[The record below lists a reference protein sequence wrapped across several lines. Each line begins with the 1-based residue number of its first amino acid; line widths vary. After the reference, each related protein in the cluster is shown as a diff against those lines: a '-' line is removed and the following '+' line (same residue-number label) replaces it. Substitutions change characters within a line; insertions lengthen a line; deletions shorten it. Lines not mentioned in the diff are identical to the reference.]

1 MGQSLQIQLQLHCCL
16 GNYGSDQILVTF
28 QNITDYCQALLMV
41 GFVYNGHFLRKT
53 HCVLHLNSLK
63 SMAMEQTDP
72 QRLFRHILYILI
84 SSVRGIQLCIFI
96 SIWWCHCSLF
106 QLFWEVCSSISLW
119 FVSCLSLTV
128 NDVEDLFMCLRAI
141 GIHINEMSVHIFCPF
156 SNWIIFYC

>member
-84 SSVRGIQLCIFI
+84 SSGHIQL
-96 SIWWCHCSLF
+96 S
-106 QLFWEVCSSISLW
+106 
-119 FVSCLSLTV
+119 
-128 NDVEDLFMCLRAI
+128 
-141 GIHINEMSVHIFCPF
+141 GK
-156 SNWIIFYC
+156 